1 MEKEME
7 KEQNIIKMVK
17 YFLKEIINLEKNG
30 MIQDMITNIIKCLY

>member
-17 YFLKEIINLEKNG
+17 YFLKEIINLEKNE
-30 MIQDMITNIIKCLY
+30 